1 MKPIAALAI
10 LLLAG
15 TALTACADRNRAVT
29 GGVIGG
35 TVGTAS
41 GGPVAGAVG
50 ALAGASIGASL
61 DRQQKAL
68 EQGLGDSG
76 ATIVNTGQTLVVTLP
91 EQVTFDVGSAEL
103 HPDYVDEIAFIARI
117 LRENPQSNVRV
128 LGHTDNTGSTSYNQR
143 LSERRAA
150 AVTEILVAN
159 GVAAGRITTFGASY
173 HLPVARNDTPGGRAQ
188 NRRVEIVI
196 TPIAP
201 PA

>member
-1 MKPIAALAI
+1 MKPITALAI
-10 LLLAG
+10 LLMAG
-15 TALTACADRNRAVT
+15 TTLTACANRNRAAT
-29 GGVIGG
+29 GGLIGG
-35 TVGTAS
+35 AVGTAS

-68 EQGLGDSG
+68 EQGLADSG

-91 EQVTFDVGSAEL
+91 ERVTFDVGSAEL

-117 LRENPQSNVRV
+117 LRDNPHSNVRV

-150 AVTEILVAN
+150 AVTDVLVTN
-159 GVAAGRITTFGASY
+159 GVAAGRVSTFGAGY
-173 HLPVARNDTPGGRAQ
+173 HLPVASNDTPGGRAQ

>member
-1 MKPIAALAI
+1 MKPITALAI
-10 LLLAG
+10 LLMAG
-15 TALTACADRNRAVT
+15 TTLTACANRNRAAT
-29 GGVIGG
+29 GGLIGG
-35 TVGTAS
+35 AVGTAS

-68 EQGLGDSG
+68 EQGLADSG

-91 EQVTFDVGSAEL
+91 ERVTFDVGSAEL

-117 LRENPQSNVRV
+117 LRDNPHSNVRV

-150 AVTEILVAN
+150 AVTDVLVAN
-159 GVAAGRITTFGASY
+159 GVAAGRVSTFGAGY
-173 HLPVARNDTPGGRAQ
+173 HLPVASNDTPGGRAQ